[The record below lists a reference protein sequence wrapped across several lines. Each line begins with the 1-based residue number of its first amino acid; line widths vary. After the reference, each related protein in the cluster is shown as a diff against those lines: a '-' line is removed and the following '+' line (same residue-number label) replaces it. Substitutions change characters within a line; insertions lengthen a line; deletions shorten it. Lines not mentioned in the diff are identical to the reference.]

1 MALRVSSIPALVEL
15 VEVLR
20 RLRARP
26 QNVDV
31 PQFVNAGNIKL
42 SVAVTNP
49 LLAAD
54 PLFFQVISLYAAYSV
69 PQMGPPNTSTA
80 ACL

>member
-31 PQFVNAGNIKL
+31 PPFLEV
-42 SVAVTNP
+42 VDR
-49 LLAAD
+49 LL
-54 PLFFQVISLYAAYSV
+54 VGHV
-69 PQMGPPNTSTA
+69 VRKKHVGV
-80 ACL
+80 